1 MFCIADSLHIARSD
15 NAGSCT
21 SSPACAITPT
31 GNIRQISDHLVFRG
45 SDLYETLRNNI
56 RRL

>member
-1 MFCIADSLHIARSD
+1 MFCIADSLHIALSG

-31 GNIRQISDHLVFRG
+31 GNPQQISDHLVLRG
-45 SDLYETLRNNI
+45 FDLYEPLRNNI

>member
-1 MFCIADSLHIARSD
+1 MFCIADSLHIALSG

-31 GNIRQISDHLVFRG
+31 GNPRQISDHLVFRG
-45 SDLYETLRNNI
+45 SDLYETLRNI
-56 RRL
+56 RPRL